1 MEIKILQDTDWKYGE
16 YVKGGYVLEKRESKS
31 EFPSINQIEY
41 SLLNL
46 TTNQRIEILPNV
58 EKYNIG
64 DIVNVSVNRTY
75 LYFVNI
81 FEKNEKGTVSIM
93 RYNIETGETEDLYS
107 YNDTLREF
115 NITKHLKL
123 FVINDLYLLIQN
135 EYLVKNISQTYAG
148 FFKFELKMYNLK
160 DNTEYMI
167 SDENF
172 VKNGISDIVPLS
184 ENQAIIKTG
193 FSLLEDNR
201 YNALDKEEC
210 SLESL
215 SFVNISQMMSDLIIG
230 KNTIT
235 LEIIEQAYYTKTI
248 PYIKKSGDYIIYSC
262 VNNETKE
269 EEVKFYNLST
279 KNIESCINQN
289 VIRQSDL
296 AKPYIINSEPYICII
311 KNEVISFLSLRTNKI
326 EYKNSKGMKLRNV
339 FDDTLLLTGISTSLL
354 TKKVKS
360 FFDIVSFPQGKLL
373 HHEQNGY
380 IDSFTDENRDIYVV
394 VEG

>member
-1 MEIKILQDTDWKYGE
+1 
-16 YVKGGYVLEKRESKS
+16 
-31 EFPSINQIEY
+31 
-41 SLLNL
+41 
-46 TTNQRIEILPNV
+46 
-58 EKYNIG
+58 
-64 DIVNVSVNRTY
+64 
-75 LYFVNI
+75 
-81 FEKNEKGTVSIM
+81 
-93 RYNIETGETEDLYS
+93 
-107 YNDTLREF
+107 
-115 NITKHLKL
+115 
-123 FVINDLYLLIQN
+123 
-135 EYLVKNISQTYAG
+135 
-148 FFKFELKMYNLK
+148 MYNLK